1 MILAD
6 QWYDAPEL
14 GKCRLS
20 RRNTKLE
27 MMNGTARMATAGSVH
42 QPASAAITPPVAAT
56 ENIGPTLDT
65 DSGTRSR
72 KRNACASRGSSGS
85 RSEGIDA
92 TLSQLLKIRRRGLP
106 ATIALCDVIGS
117 SREATRLADG
127 QVRAD
132 R

>member
-72 KRNACASRGSSGS
+72 KRNACASRGSS
-85 RSEGIDA
+85 
-92 TLSQLLKIRRRGLP
+92 
-106 ATIALCDVIGS
+106 
-117 SREATRLADG
+117 ATRSAGTASPPSSAHLCNCDLIAIT
-127 QVRAD
+127 
-132 R
+132 